1 MIKNPKIKKYFLF
14 IFIILPLILLNPFIL
29 QFNSIQVR
37 DYNPKK
43 EGVKSSYVVSHSGS
57 WLKNSNF
64 DTTIVPWF
72 PSISG
77 DSSDVNAS
85 YSPGQA
91 NLEITGDQRT
101 FSEISG
107 TPTETDWHNVTNPL
121 FPALPDNYGI
131 DSYGCWANHTW
142 IDPTDPNQSPSIH
155 WERNVTM
162 PVNMAD
168 YEITS
173 ASISAVYNATVTAYP
188 GGAGSPSNNYGVEV
202 PGDQVGSNTQ
212 YQRDYDNVRFYVL
225 VSDLENNESYEIAWY
240 QSIDLGKDSAGAY
253 DSIAD
258 SFMNT
263 VVNQTLIYYLSSLFE
278 RDNFHFKITLGIR
291 IKCVDNWT
299 YDRDRWDSLRIKS
312 CNLSFTYEKKID
324 KFTTVSWNQIGNQ
337 ITGDNVYITGA
348 NLTFKYKIDQP
359 WPEIL
364 SPNSELIVLINN
376 NSHSETI
383 NLNLATTTFQ
393 EAKTE
398 GFDVEYLILKDVNI
412 SLSIE
417 LYLADDFLLNRTIT
431 VSLDDVFLE
440 ISYITVYR
448 EFLSEPEIFRLLLIL
463 ALVAA
468 AAVGTYFILYQRI
481 LKYPLA
487 VRKVR
492 RYRSSLNKAEAPSSS
507 IADSGSSFNKI
518 YNNELNKS
526 SKYLKLKTS
535 GEINKSNMIRKEG
548 GEGLK

>member
-1 MIKNPKIKKYFLF
+1 MIKNLKNKKYIPL
-14 IFIILPLILLNPFIL
+14 IFIILSLVLLSPFIFKFNTI
-29 QFNSIQVR
+29 QFIY
-37 DYNPKK
+37 YNHGK
-43 EGVKSSYVVSHSGS
+43 EDVKSSYIVPGGGS

-64 DTTIVPWF
+64 DTTIAPWF
-72 PSISG
+72 SSISG
-77 DSSDVNAS
+77 DSSDVNTS
-85 YSPGQA
+85 YSSGQA
-91 NLEITGDQRT
+91 NLEIIGDQRT

-107 TPTETDWHNVTNPL
+107 TPTETNWHNVTNPL

-131 DSYGCWANHTW
+131 DSYGCWTNHTW

-162 PVNMAD
+162 PVNMND
-168 YEITS
+168 YVITS

-188 GGAGSPSNNYGVEV
+188 GGAETPSSNYGVEV
-202 PGDQVGSNTQ
+202 PGDQVGPSAQ
-212 YQRDYDNVRFYVL
+212 YQRDYDNARFYVL
-225 VSDLENNESYEIAWY
+225 ISDMENNESYEIAWY
-240 QSIDLGKDSAGAY
+240 QTIDLGKDSAGAY
-253 DSIAD
+253 DYITD

-278 RDNFHFKITLGIR
+278 RDNFHFKVTLGIR
-291 IKCVDNWT
+291 IKCVDNWN

-312 CNLSFTYEKKID
+312 FNLSFSYEKKID

-348 NLTFKYKIDQP
+348 NLNFKYKIDQP

-398 GFDVEYLILKDVNI
+398 GFDVEYLIMKDVNI

-417 LYLADDFLLNRTIT
+417 LYLADEFLLNRTIT
-431 VSLDDVFLE
+431 VSLDDIFLE
-440 ISYITVYR
+440 ISYISVYSY
-448 EFLSEPEIFRLLLIL
+448 FLSEPEIFRLLLIL
-463 ALVAA
+463 ALVTA

-481 LKYPLA
+481 LKYPLP
-487 VRKVR
+487 VRKLR
-492 RYRSSLNKAEAPSSS
+492 RYRKSLDKVEAPRSS
-507 IADSGSSFNKI
+507 IADSRSSFNKS
-518 YNNELNKS
+518 YNNELDKS
-526 SKYLKLKTS
+526 SKYLKLKTP
-535 GEINKSNMIRKEG
+535 GAINKSNVIRNDG